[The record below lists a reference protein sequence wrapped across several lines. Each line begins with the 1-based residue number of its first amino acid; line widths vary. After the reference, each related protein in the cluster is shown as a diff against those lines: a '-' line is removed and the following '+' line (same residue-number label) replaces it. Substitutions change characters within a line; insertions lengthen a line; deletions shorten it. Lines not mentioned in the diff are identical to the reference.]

1 MRGWRLTKRQL
12 RARQQELE
20 LARAILDASVQISNA
35 AAAVLMQ
42 AQAQNH
48 KEQNR

>member
-20 LARAILDASVQISNA
+20 LARAVLDASVQISNA

-42 AQAQNH
+42 ARNQ